1 MSDMLLSWRF
11 ESRSKKGTVFRNWMR
26 SNSGLERFQR
36 PSVSHNNLSAMSFR
50 PDICYQCV
58 ETTPASRLNQECS
71 LYDAILETI
80 EEQFQSKTSRRLGR
94 HLLLNHF
101 VRNLIRSHSFQSS
114 GAGAPENNV
123 TGYVTHQIPS
133 RYGLESHVTSWFYCH
148 VAPAEDDLTSLSAI
162 GGNAHH
168 GPAG

>member
-50 PDICYQCV
+50 LDICYQCV

-71 LYDAILETI
+71 FYEAILEAI
-80 EEQFQSKTSRRLGR
+80 EEQFQSKTRRRLGR
-94 HLLLNHF
+94 PLLLNYPDRIAERPTLFKWRVYRFDRGLMPDLYKHLNPL
-101 VRNLIRSHSFQSS
+101 VR
-114 GAGAPENNV
+114 
-123 TGYVTHQIPS
+123 
-133 RYGLESHVTSWFYCH
+133 HVKVGVW
-148 VAPAEDDLTSLSAI
+148 P
-162 GGNAHH
+162 
-168 GPAG
+168 